1 MNRIERRTPG
11 VGTIGAAVTV
21 AVWALFLYLQRSLP
35 LPVMH
40 LSPGWRWGL
49 SLLFLLDGLGT
60 LVWSVHTLARARRDN
75 KLADTGPYALVR
87 HPMYGAVLWSGTAA
101 VAFACQSWIVLL
113 GVVPLHLLWIR
124 LVRPEEQELCRR
136 FGDAYGQYAEG
147 TGQFLPRLAS
157 LRKAVR
163 DTGDFDG

>member
-1 MNRIERRTPG
+1 VNRIERRTPG

-35 LPVMH
+35 LPVMR

-60 LVWSVHTLARARRDN
+60 LVWSVLTLARARRDN
-75 KLADTGPYALVR
+75 KLADSGPYALAR
-87 HPMYGAVLWSGTAA
+87 HPMYGTVLWSGTAA

-124 LVRPEEQELCRR
+124 LVRPEEQELYHR

-147 TGQFLPRLAS
+147 TGQFLPRLSS
-157 LRKAVR
+157 LRNAVR
-163 DTGDFDG
+163 DTGDPNG